1 MGSTGGL
8 GAVGPEVRLLSSPP
22 VIPSVELNRFA
33 WTESFGVGW
42 LCGMIGG
49 LFVTTFQVI
58 RACQVVLNLQVVRA
72 RTIIRACQ
80 VALIGQVVRAVML
93 C

>member
-1 MGSTGGL
+1 MSL
-8 GAVGPEVRLLSSPP
+8 A
-22 VIPSVELNRFA
+22 VELNRFA

-49 LFVTTFQVI
+49 LFVTALQVV
-58 RACQVVLNLQVVRA
+58 RAGQVVLNLQVVRA
-72 RTIIRACQ
+72 GTIIRACQ